1 MYYNICTT
9 IIVFIILILGEIW
22 RKGRKFK
29 SLLHVD
35 VFAEVTNVNTEALY
49 IDSTNLGKNIADG
62 VLRENVFSYSYL
74 GFFYLPRQ
82 ENAEMRGLLLKSEVT
97 TKFCKN
103 CKNIHFWPIFQD
115 FQKRYFERKIQLS
128 LL

>member
-35 VFAEVTNVNTEALY
+35 VFAEVTNVNTEAFY
-49 IDSTNLGKNIADG
+49 IDYTTLGKNIADE

-74 GFFYLPRQ
+74 GFFLF
-82 ENAEMRGLLLKSEVT
+82 AAA
-97 TKFCKN
+97 
-103 CKNIHFWPIFQD
+103 
-115 FQKRYFERKIQLS
+115 RKC
-128 LL
+128 